1 MSSPTAHASTGTQA
15 MTAYHYITTVQTHD
29 GLLNTRDGILDVPAG
44 FTRAACFGHLLSQLT
59 EEYSTPLA
67 VLYFALEP
75 NTLAAEAG
83 Q

>member
-1 MSSPTAHASTGTQA
+1 MSSPTAPTRTGTQV
-15 MTAYHYITTVQTHD
+15 MTAYHYITTVQTRD

-44 FTRAACFGHLLSQLT
+44 FTRAACFGHLLAQLT
-59 EEYSTPLA
+59 EEYRAPLA

-75 NTLAAEAG
+75 NTLATETG